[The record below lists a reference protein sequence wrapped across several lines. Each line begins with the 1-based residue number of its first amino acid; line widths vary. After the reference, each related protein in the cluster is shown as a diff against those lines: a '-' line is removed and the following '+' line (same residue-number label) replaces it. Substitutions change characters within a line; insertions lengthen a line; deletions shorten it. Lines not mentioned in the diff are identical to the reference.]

1 MREGGDFSAPDGV
14 ARSARRWRLAH
25 APATRRLP
33 WKPSTRSRRQN
44 SAPFRQ
50 PPAHFCSNRGSQGCR
65 LLARMRKISSLPP
78 LQNLPNALAVEP
90 CLANDPPDRH
100 AIISHLANHLVGL
113 LAAQIA
119 FVLQLFNG
127 RQQLWI
133 QCLCSDR
140 FADGRRVT
148 LYGGQESR
156 ARVFQQLPAV
166 GNLNRFWQS
175 P

>member
-1 MREGGDFSAPDGV
+1 MRAGGDFSAPYGA

-33 WKPSTRSRRQN
+33 RKPPARSRRQN

-50 PPAHFCSNRGSQGCR
+50 PPAHSCSNRGSQGGR
-65 LLARMRKISSLPP
+65 LLARMRKTSSRSPT
-78 LQNLPNALAVEP
+78 QNLPDALADEP
-90 CLANDPPDRH
+90 CLAHDPPDRH
-100 AIISHLANHLVGL
+100 AIISHSANHLVGL

-119 FVLQLFNG
+119 FVLQLFSG

-133 QCLCSDR
+133 QCLCCDR
-140 FADGRRVT
+140 FADGRHVT

-156 ARVFQQLPAV
+156 ARVF
-166 GNLNRFWQS
+166 
-175 P
+175 